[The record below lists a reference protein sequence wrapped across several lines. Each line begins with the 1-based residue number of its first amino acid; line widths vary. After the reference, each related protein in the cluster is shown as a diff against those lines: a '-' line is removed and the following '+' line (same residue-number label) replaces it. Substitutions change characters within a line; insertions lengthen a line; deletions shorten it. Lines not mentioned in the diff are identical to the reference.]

1 MKGQVKGMGFSLK
14 GTTLFY
20 KQWFHGTP
28 VNAVKASA
36 TLTFSG
42 VVSDGEEVVIGSN
55 AYEFDNDTNLENG
68 SATAISMTPYLNEAR
83 GTITFTGV
91 VLAAQIVTIGTEV
104 YEFVAAAED
113 VADPENIPLVMGADM
128 SADNAVT
135 VLGLAIS
142 SVSAIADAVSNTTTD
157 TVLVIADAK
166 GTAGNTIASTTTC
179 LNASFAEVT
188 LTGGL
193 DTITASSAV
202 TALVASITANDDYV
216 TAVDGALDTV
226 VVSYYLVGTE
236 GNAIIVSTDAANATW
251 GVDVTALSGGIYAT
265 PCNASSA
272 VIVIGN
278 DIYFTDKPCDK
289 WTQDA
294 WYLASPTLV

>member
-28 VNAVKASA
+28 VNAKKASA

-55 AYEFDNDTNLENG
+55 AYEFDNNTNLENG
-68 SATAISMTPYLNEAR
+68 LATAISMTPYLNEAR

-113 VADPENIPLVMGADM
+113 VADPANIPLVMGADM

-142 SVSAIADAVSNTTTD
+142 SVSAIADAISNTTTD

-179 LNASFAEVT
+179 INASFAQVT

-202 TALVASITANDDYV
+202 TALVASITANDDYA

-236 GNAIIVSTDAANATW
+236 GNAVTVSTDAANATW
-251 GVDVTALSGGIYAT
+251 GVAVTTLSGGQYAT

-272 VIVIGN
+272 VIVIGT